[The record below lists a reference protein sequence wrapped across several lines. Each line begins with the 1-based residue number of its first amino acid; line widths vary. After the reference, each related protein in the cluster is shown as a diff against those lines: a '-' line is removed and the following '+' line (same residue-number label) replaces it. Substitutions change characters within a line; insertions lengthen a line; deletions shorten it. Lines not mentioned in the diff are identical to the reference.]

1 MGESLRLIVLATVN
15 LSQDW
20 VMNSMTFLQSG
31 NALSGAFPS
40 PRDETSGLPVWAL
53 AVVVASAGVTLIW
66 LIAIVLLVRVIQ
78 STIQATLF
86 NNAMNLGGI
95 SGVQWSIRGEQ

>member
-20 VMNSMTFLQSG
+20 VMKSMTFLQSG

-40 PRDETSGLPVWAL
+40 PRDETRGLPVWAL

-66 LIAIVLLVRVIQ
+66 LMAIVLLVRVIQ
-78 STIQATLF
+78 SMIQATLF